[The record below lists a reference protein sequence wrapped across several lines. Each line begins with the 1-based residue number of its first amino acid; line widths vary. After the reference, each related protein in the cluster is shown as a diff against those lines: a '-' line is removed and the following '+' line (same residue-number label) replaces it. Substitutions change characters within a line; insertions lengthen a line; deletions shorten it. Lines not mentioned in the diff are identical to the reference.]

1 MFKRWLTYETRDG
14 AKVFVNKRIGVCDE
28 AISCMNAGTEVTF
41 NLIDSTDIDYILV
54 RLSTIAKKWVMPTFT
69 LRTNVSSDRIPVDF
83 DKKTVEL
90 VAKTLSKPKSYVV
103 VNIQA
108 DQKMNWG

>member
-1 MFKRWLTYETRDG
+1 
-14 AKVFVNKRIGVCDE
+14 
-28 AISCMNAGTEVTF
+28 
-41 NLIDSTDIDYILV
+41 
-54 RLSTIAKKWVMPTFT
+54 MPTFT